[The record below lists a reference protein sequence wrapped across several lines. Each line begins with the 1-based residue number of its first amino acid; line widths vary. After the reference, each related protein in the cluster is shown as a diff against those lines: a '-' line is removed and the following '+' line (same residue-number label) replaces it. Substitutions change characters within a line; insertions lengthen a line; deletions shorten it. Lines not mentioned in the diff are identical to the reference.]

1 MNLPEMRNR
10 LQDRLKELNMRIS
23 HAEREQYPNLTRK
36 KSIQNYKTQRNAVI
50 ARLERLV
57 PKGVFS

>member
-1 MNLPEMRNR
+1 
-10 LQDRLKELNMRIS
+10 MRIS
-23 HAEREQYPNLTRK
+23 HAEREQYPTRK

>member
-23 HAEREQYPNLTRK
+23 HAEREQYPTRK